1 MRLRRRSSAAA
12 LLFAAAALAGMVA
25 PASATI
31 HEIVASFCS
40 GGNGNVFP
48 PGQSA
53 FGSTSFLRA
62 LQASGAVTVRP
73 NTPVPGA
80 ITIDYNNDAPNG
92 KFVGGDFFVEAIPG
106 VWVEVLDPDHP
117 AFEHCTNFTFGG

>member
-1 MRLRRRSSAAA
+1 MKRRRRMGAAAA
-12 LLFAAAALAGMVA
+12 LLACSALLGAVA

-48 PGQSA
+48 GGQSA
-53 FGSTSFLRA
+53 FGKQSFLRA

-73 NTPVPGA
+73 NTPTAGA
-80 ITIDYNNDAPNG
+80 ITLDYNNDARNG
-92 KFVGGDFFVEAIPG
+92 KFVGADVFVEAIPG
-106 VWVEVLDPDHP
+106 VWIELLEPDHA
-117 AFEHCTNFTFGG
+117 AFDRCTNFTFAG